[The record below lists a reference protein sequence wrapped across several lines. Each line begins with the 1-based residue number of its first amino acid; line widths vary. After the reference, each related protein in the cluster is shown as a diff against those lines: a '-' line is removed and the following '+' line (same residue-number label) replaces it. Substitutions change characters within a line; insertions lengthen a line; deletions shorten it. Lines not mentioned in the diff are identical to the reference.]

1 MRDFF
6 SPAFDLAAAM
16 AAMAGS
22 LRAAIECCGT
32 TRLAQQQQQQQQQAA
47 GQARRLQQ
55 LSSHVVFRSV
65 SAGRGMMEMGTS
77 SRRKEEVRD
86 VGRMVVLLP
95 MVRAVNA
102 AAVVTEGGG
111 SVAVETRVQSND
123 VLGKPTV
130 LVAEKLGEAGIA
142 LLRKVANVDCSYNLT
157 PQELCSK
164 ISLCDALIVRSGT
177 KVTREV
183 FEASNGRLKVRD
195 LADLASCSSSSAG
208 YILWGFSFFKLC
220 NRM

>member
-1 MRDFF
+1 
-6 SPAFDLAAAM
+6 M

-32 TRLAQQQQQQQQQAA
+32 TRLAQQQQQQQAA

-55 LSSHVVFRSV
+55 LSSRVVFRSML
-65 SAGRGMMEMGTS
+65 AGRGMLEMGTS

-157 PQELCSK
+157 SQELCSK

-195 LADLASCSSSSAG
+195 LADLASCSSSSVG
-208 YILWGFSFFKLC
+208 YVLWGFSFFKLC

>member
-1 MRDFF
+1 M
-6 SPAFDLAAAM
+6 L
-16 AAMAGS
+16 
-22 LRAAIECCGT
+22 
-32 TRLAQQQQQQQQQAA
+32 
-47 GQARRLQQ
+47 
-55 LSSHVVFRSV
+55 
-65 SAGRGMMEMGTS
+65 AGRGMMEMGTS
-77 SRRKEEVRD
+77 SRRKEEVRN

-102 AAVVTEGGG
+102 AAVITEGGG

-157 PQELCSK
+157 PPELCSK

-208 YILWGFSFFKLC
+208 YVLWGFSFFKLC

>member
-1 MRDFF
+1 
-6 SPAFDLAAAM
+6 M

-32 TRLAQQQQQQQQQAA
+32 TRLAQQQQEQQQAA

-55 LSSHVVFRSV
+55 LSSRVVFRSML
-65 SAGRGMMEMGTS
+65 AGRGMMEMGT

-102 AAVVTEGGG
+102 AAVVAEGGG

-157 PQELCSK
+157 SEELCSK

-195 LADLASCSSSSAG
+195 LADLASFSSSSAG
-208 YILWGFSFFKLC
+208 YVLWGFSFFKLC

>member
-1 MRDFF
+1 MRGFF

-22 LRAAIECCGT
+22 LRAAMECCGT
-32 TRLAQQQQQQQQQAA
+32 TRLAQQQQQQSA

-55 LSSHVVFRSV
+55 LSSHVVFRRML
-65 SAGRGMMEMGTS
+65 AGRGMMEMGTS
-77 SRRKEEVRD
+77 SRRKEEVRN

-102 AAVVTEGGG
+102 AAVITEGGG

-157 PQELCSK
+157 PPELCSK

-208 YILWGFSFFKLC
+208 YVLWGFSFFKLC